1 MKQRGFIKTIKEK
14 GDTKMNNEKIY
25 SLRLT
30 ESEIMDIKNCI
41 CQEILNL
48 KQIKNKRNEIE
59 SKLAIENNINDLKK
73 LLNVINI
80 QKR

>member
-1 MKQRGFIKTIKEK
+1 
-14 GDTKMNNEKIY
+14 MNDEKIY

-30 ESEIMDIKNCI
+30 ESEIMDIKTCI
-41 CQEILNL
+41 YQEILNL
-48 KQIKNKRNEIE
+48 KQIKSKRNETE

>member
-1 MKQRGFIKTIKEK
+1 
-14 GDTKMNNEKIY
+14 MNNEKIY

-30 ESEIMDIKNCI
+30 ESEIMDIKTCI
-41 CQEILNL
+41 YQEILNL

>member
-1 MKQRGFIKTIKEK
+1 MITDEQIREMQWQSGIYQLKK
-14 GDTKMNNEKIY
+14 G
-25 SLRLT
+25 
-30 ESEIMDIKNCI
+30 
-41 CQEILNL
+41 CQDLL
-48 KQIKNKRNEIE
+48 DEIE

>member
-1 MKQRGFIKTIKEK
+1 
-14 GDTKMNNEKIY
+14 MNNEKIY

-59 SKLAIENNINDLKK
+59 SKLAIENNINDLK
-73 LLNVINI
+73 NC
-80 QKR
+80 

>member
-1 MKQRGFIKTIKEK
+1 
-14 GDTKMNNEKIY
+14 MNNEKIY

-30 ESEIMDIKNCI
+30 ESEIMDIKACV

-59 SKLAIENNINDLKK
+59 SKLAIEKNINDLKK

>member
-1 MKQRGFIKTIKEK
+1 MKQKSFIKTIKEK

-30 ESEIMDIKNCI
+30 ESEIMDIKTCI
-41 CQEILNL
+41 YQEILNL
-48 KQIKNKRNEIE
+48 KQIKNKRNKIE

>member
-1 MKQRGFIKTIKEK
+1 MKQSIFIKTIKEK
-14 GDTKMNNEKIY
+14 GDTKMNNENIY

-30 ESEIMDIKNCI
+30 ESEIMDIKTCI

-59 SKLAIENNINDLKK
+59 NNINDLKK

>member
-1 MKQRGFIKTIKEK
+1 MKQKNFIKTIKGK

-30 ESEIMDIKNCI
+30 ESEIMDIKTCI

>member
-1 MKQRGFIKTIKEK
+1 
-14 GDTKMNNEKIY
+14 MNNEKIY

-30 ESEIMDIKNCI
+30 ESEIMDIKTCI
-41 CQEILNL
+41 YQEILNL
-48 KQIKNKRNEIE
+48 KQIKNKRNKIE

>member
-1 MKQRGFIKTIKEK
+1 MITDEQIR
-14 GDTKMNNEKIY
+14 
-25 SLRLT
+25 
-30 ESEIMDIKNCI
+30 ESEWQNGVYQLKKG
-41 CQEILNL
+41 CQDLL
-48 KQIKNKRNEIE
+48 DEIE